1 LPEQRAT
8 TSWGAELWRRV
19 RTLWWL
25 KALGNAVFLTLF
37 FYLYLYIQRHPQFEV
52 TQIPATL
59 IDRWIGFQPEVLW
72 IYLSLWVYT
81 ALPVA
86 LQPDFHRLTRYGWHI
101 GLMCVLALAVFV
113 FWPTSVSGA
122 VGPRDAGGSFEMLY
136 RIDTNGNACPSLH
149 VAAAVFSVLWLRA
162 ILRQIRAPAWLGGL
176 NWLWCLAIAYS
187 TMAVKQH
194 LLIDVLAGAALGAVA
209 GGLSLRALAAG
220 RPAEPGRSPVQ

>member
-1 LPEQRAT
+1 M
-8 TSWGAELWRRV
+8 
-19 RTLWWL
+19 
-25 KALGNAVFLTLF
+25 
-37 FYLYLYIQRHPQFEV
+37 
-52 TQIPATL
+52 
-59 IDRWIGFQPEVLW
+59 
-72 IYLSLWVYT
+72 YT

-194 LLIDVLAGAALGAVA
+194 LLIDVLAGAALGCIVIGSMRLVTVNLAIGMFTPPFGINLFVSSSIFNA
-209 GGLSLRALAAG
+209 PMTRVIWGCVPFNFLYLGALGAITYIPQLSLWL
-220 RPAEPGRSPVQ
+220 PSFWQ